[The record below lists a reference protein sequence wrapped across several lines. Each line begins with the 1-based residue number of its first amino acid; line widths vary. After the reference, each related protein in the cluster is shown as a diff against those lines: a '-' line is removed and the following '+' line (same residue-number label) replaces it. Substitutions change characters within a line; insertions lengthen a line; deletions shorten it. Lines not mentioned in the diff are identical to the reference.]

1 MADSTATTQ
10 LRNNFEKHAR
20 GERVASPLG
29 LLNQDRP
36 LLTELAVDEIEPDP
50 DQPRKDLG
58 DLGELKA
65 SIEQAGIIQPIIV
78 TIVGEDRY
86 RLLAGERRYTAA
98 RELGLPTVP
107 AIIRSVEEHRRLELQ
122 IIENVQRK
130 DLDALEEAQSYSRLM
145 SEFNVTQEEVARRV
159 GKDQSTVSRTIRVLD
174 LPEDI
179 RTDYAHAHKVSKSL
193 LLEVARLDSEAEQR
207 TLWTRVKAG
216 EVSLLQ
222 ARQMRRSGS
231 KAAPAPAGAAETQ
244 TAAGPQERPQPSR
257 FGFVSEDNAVQ
268 GSILFRHGNAGDR
281 DLLKVLQAWTRDVKK
296 RLQQEGQD
304 RSTPMAGE

>member
-1 MADSTATTQ
+1 MADSTATKQ

-29 LLNQDRP
+29 LLDRDRP
-36 LLTELAVDEIEPDP
+36 LLTELAVEEIEPDP

-58 DLGELKA
+58 DLSEMKA
-65 SIEQAGIIQPIIV
+65 SIQYAGIIQPIIV
-78 TIVGEDRY
+78 TIAGEDRY
-86 RLLAGERRYTAA
+86 RLLAGERRYAAA
-98 RELGLPTVP
+98 REMGLPTVP
-107 AIIRSVEEHRRLELQ
+107 AIIRSIEEHRRLELQ

-130 DLDALEEAQSYSRLM
+130 DLDALEEAQSYRRLM

-174 LPEDI
+174 LPEEI
-179 RTDYAHAHKVSKSL
+179 RTDYAQAHKVSKSL

-207 TLWTRVKAG
+207 VLWDRVKAG

-222 ARQMRRSGS
+222 ARQMRRKASPPVEAGS
-231 KAAPAPAGAAETQ
+231 EPQVTVAG
-244 TAAGPQERPQPSR
+244 ERPLPIR
-257 FGFVSEDNAVQ
+257 FGFTSEDNAVQ
-268 GSILFRHGNAGDR
+268 GSILFRHGNADDR

-296 RLQQEGQD
+296 RLQGDQD
-304 RSTPMAGE
+304 RSSRAAEQ

>member
-29 LLNQDRP
+29 LLNRDRP
-36 LLTELAVDEIEPDP
+36 LFTELAVDEIEPDP

-58 DLGELKA
+58 DLSELKA
-65 SIEQAGIIQPIIV
+65 SIAHAGIIQPVIV

-179 RTDYAHAHKVSKSL
+179 QADYAHAHKVSKSL

-207 TLWTRVKAG
+207 ALWTRVKAG
-216 EVSLLQ
+216 EVGLVQ
-222 ARQMRRSGS
+222 ARQMRRRTG
-231 KAAPAPAGAAETQ
+231 PAPGAGAAEPQ
-244 TAAGPQERPQPSR
+244 TAARPEERPQPTR
-257 FGFVSEDNAVQ
+257 FGFISEDHAVE
-268 GSILFRHGNAGDR
+268 GSILFRHGNANDR
-281 DLLKVLQAWTRDVKK
+281 DLLKALQAWVRDVKK
-296 RLQQEGQD
+296 RLQPED
-304 RSTPMAGE
+304 